1 MAQNLVIVES
11 PSKAKTIEK
20 FLGKSYKVVASVGH
34 IRDLPKSKL
43 GVDVDKDFEP
53 SYISI
58 RGKGKVIAELKKE
71 AKKSKHVYIATD
83 PDREGEAIA
92 WHISTILNLSD
103 DIVKRIE
110 FREITK
116 NAVKEAI
123 KHPRDI
129 DMNLVDSQ
137 QARRIIDRLMG
148 YKISPILWRK
158 VMRGLSAGRV
168 QSVATKIII
177 DRERDINA
185 FDSKEYWNIFPT
197 FQSGKISFKAQLM
210 KYKNKKFASD
220 NEKDSLKIKSEILKE
235 NHILKKVDK
244 KNRLRKQPLPFT
256 TSSLQQEA
264 ASRLSFSSSKT
275 MRVAQGL
282 YEGKKIKGGT
292 VGLITYMRTDSVRI
306 SEEAKSEA
314 YGYIVETYGK
324 NYASSYKA
332 KNKSNNTQD
341 AHEAIRVT
349 SVYRTPKDLEKYL
362 TKDEYKLYTLIWNRF
377 VASQMAPATYAT
389 TKYTMTSK
397 SFESVAKGEVLVFDG
412 FSKVYTY
419 YNKKDQV
426 LPEVDEGAAL
436 DVKDVELEQKFTQP
450 PSRFTEASLIKEL
463 EDKGIGRPSTYA
475 PTITTIL
482 KRNYIMKEKKFLVPT
497 ELGQITNEIMENN
510 FETLVEYD
518 FTAHLEKDLDT
529 ISVGNKNWKEL
540 IRTFYSTL
548 SPLLDE
554 AENNV
559 KRYDLS
565 ELTDIDCEKCSN
577 KMLIKKTIK
586 GEFLAC
592 SNYPE
597 CKNTK
602 PILKEI
608 GIDCPV
614 CDTGKIVERKTKKLK
629 VFYGC
634 SNFPDCRF
642 ASWTKPIEE
651 RCPECGHILTEGNGK
666 MRAFIICSNK
676 ECTYKRK
683 KGSSN

>member
-1 MAQNLVIVES
+1 MSQNLVIVES

-20 FLGKSYKVVASVGH
+20 FLGKSYKVLASVGH

-43 GVDVDKDFEP
+43 GVDVDNDFEP
-53 SYISI
+53 QYISI

-92 WHISTILNLSD
+92 WHISNILNLSD

-129 DMNLVDSQ
+129 NMDLVDSQ

-177 DRERDINA
+177 DREREIEA
-185 FDSKEYWNIFPT
+185 FKTDEYWNVFTT
-197 FQSGKISFKAQLM
+197 FKYEKDVFKAQLT
-210 KYKNKKFASD
+210 KYNNKKFKSD
-220 NEKDSLKIKSEILKE
+220 NEADSKKVKSEILNEK
-235 NHILKKVDK
+235 HTLSKVEQ
-244 KNRLRKQPLPFT
+244 KNRVRKQPTPFT

-264 ASRLSFSSSKT
+264 SSRLNFSALKT
-275 MRVAQGL
+275 MRIAQSL
-282 YEGKKIKGGT
+282 YEGKKIKGGI

-306 SEEAKSEA
+306 SEEAREEA
-314 YGYIVETYGK
+314 YEFINENYGK
-324 NYASSYKA
+324 EYVTKYSA
-332 KNKSNNTQD
+332 KNKGKNTQD

-349 SVYRTPKDLEKYL
+349 SVNRTPKDLEKYL

-377 VASQMAPATYAT
+377 IASQMAAAKYLT
-389 TKYTMTSK
+389 TKYVITSK

-412 FSKVYTY
+412 FSKIYTY
-419 YNKKDQV
+419 NNKKDQV
-426 LPEVDEGAAL
+426 LPIISEGSEL
-436 DVKDVELEQKFTQP
+436 DIKEVELEQKFTQP

-463 EDKGIGRPSTYA
+463 EEKGIGRPSTYA

-482 KRNYIMKEKKFLVPT
+482 KRNYISKEKKLLVPT
-497 ELGQITNEIMENN
+497 ELGKITNEIMENN
-510 FETLVEYD
+510 FEKLVEYD
-518 FTAHLEKDLDT
+518 FTANLEKNLDT
-529 ISVGNKNWKEL
+529 ISEGDENWKEL
-540 IRTFYSTL
+540 IRSFYETL
-548 SPLLDE
+548 LPLLTK
-554 AENNV
+554 AEDNV

-565 ELTDIDCEKCSN
+565 ELTDIDCEKCSS

-608 GIDCPV
+608 GVDCPL

-634 SNFPDCRF
+634 SNFPECRF
-642 ASWTKPIEE
+642 ASWTKPINEK
-651 RCPECGHILTEGNGK
+651 CSECGSLLSEGNGK
-666 MRAFIICSNK
+666 MRAFIVCTNK

>member
-43 GVDVDKDFEP
+43 GVDIDNDFEP

-92 WHISTILNLSD
+92 WHISNILNLSD
-103 DIVKRIE
+103 DVVQRIE

-116 NAVKEAI
+116 SAVKEAI
-123 KHPRDI
+123 KHPREI
-129 DMNLVDSQ
+129 NMNLVDSQ

-177 DRERDINA
+177 DREREINA
-185 FDSKEYWNIFPT
+185 FESKEYWNVFT
-197 FQSGKISFKAQLM
+197 NFRCGKQSLKAQLM

-220 NEKDSLKIKSEILKE
+220 NETKSVKIKSELLNE
-235 NHILKKVDK
+235 NHILSKIDK
-244 KNRLRKQPLPFT
+244 KDRLRKQPLPFT

-264 ASRLSFSSSKT
+264 ASRLGFSSAKT
-275 MRVAQGL
+275 MRIAQSL
-282 YEGKKIKGGT
+282 YEGKKIKAGT

-306 SEEAKSEA
+306 SEEARNEA
-314 YGYIVETYGK
+314 KRFIIDEYGK
-324 NYASSYKA
+324 TYASSYRA

-341 AHEAIRVT
+341 AHEAIRVS
-349 SVYRTPKDLEKYL
+349 SVLRTPKDLEKYL
-362 TKDEYKLYTLIWNRF
+362 TKDEYRLYTLIWNRF
-377 VASQMAPATYAT
+377 VASQMAPAKYST
-389 TKYTMTSK
+389 TKYTITSK
-397 SFESVAKGEVLVFDG
+397 NFESVAKGDVLIFDG

-419 YNKKDQV
+419 NSKKDQV
-426 LPEVDEGAAL
+426 LPELEEGVSL
-436 DVKDVELEQKFTQP
+436 EIKDVELEQKFTQP

-463 EDKGIGRPSTYA
+463 EEKGIGRPSTYA

-482 KRNYIMKEKKFLVPT
+482 KRNYISKEKKLLVPT
-497 ELGQITNEIMENN
+497 ELGNITNEIIENN

-518 FTAHLEKDLDT
+518 FTANLEKDLDT
-529 ISVGNKNWKEL
+529 IGVGNKDWKTL
-540 IRTFYSTL
+540 IRSFYATL
-548 SPLLDE
+548 EPLLIK
-554 AENNV
+554 AEDNV

-602 PILKEI
+602 LILKEI
-608 GIDCPV
+608 GIDCPL

-642 ASWTKPIEE
+642 ASWTKPIKEM
-651 RCPECGHILTEGNGK
+651 CPECGNILTEGNGK
-666 MRAFIICSNK
+666 MRAFIVCSNK
-676 ECTYKRK
+676 ECDYKRK